1 MKWFGLKQT
10 QWHPCPDLARQ
21 VRATRGRSSSSR
33 GGTATNAV
41 EAGQCRGPLELPL
54 LPVLLLLP
62 LQHAHGEEGQ
72 LAVPATGESPLSS
85 FASQPLRLC
94 QVASQPL
101 RVCQVGV
108 RGRSGT
114 RLRPRGERGGPS
126 GVGQA
131 TGALTQRAENTPS
144 ALV

>member
-94 QVASQPL
+94 QV
-101 RVCQVGV
+101 GV
-108 RGRSGT
+108 RGRART
-114 RLRPRGERGGPS
+114 RLHPRGERGGPS